1 LRRGSRFV
9 SAGRWIACG
18 LILCLPATSVGAQ
31 GLREPEFMVQ
41 ARRGFDDIYNLDY
54 DQAEQVFRSLKK
66 EVPRHPAPPLY
77 LGAIVWLRELFHRQ
91 DLDLDRFLSPAFF
104 VRENQQALP
113 AAQRKDFMD
122 DIQECQMLAQ
132 ERLARNPRD
141 ADALYFLAASYGILA
156 SFSITLD
163 HSLSK
168 AFSYGN
174 KGYDYD
180 RQAIRLDV
188 NYYDA
193 YMTVGLYQ
201 YVVGSMPWY
210 FRLLAAVVG
219 FHGSKEQGFQDVEI
233 AARGEYVKTDARVVQ
248 MVLFMREGKPQDAL
262 RFAQELHRDFPRNY
276 IFQINIAQ
284 ILEIMGRTDQAVA
297 EYLDVV
303 RRAAAGEANYRLLP
317 LAVFHYT
324 LGYKFFRMRRFALAQ
339 AQLQDSID
347 NPATLGTERA
357 LSELRLGQ
365 IMDLAG
371 RRQEALEHYRRVLGL
386 QDVDNSHELARSFIQ
401 KPYRG

>member
-1 LRRGSRFV
+1 M
-9 SAGRWIACG
+9 A
-18 LILCLPATSVGAQ
+18 
-31 GLREPEFMVQ
+31 Q

-54 DQAEQVFRSLKK
+54 DQADQVFRLLKK

-77 LGAIVWLRELFHRQ
+77 LGVIVWLRELFHRQ

-104 VRENQQALP
+104 TRGNQQAMP
-113 AAQRKDFMD
+113 AAQRQDFFD
-122 DIQECQMLAQ
+122 DIQECQMLAR

-163 HSLSK
+163 HSLGK
-168 AFSYGN
+168 AFSYGD

-180 RQAIRLDV
+180 RQVIKLDA

-233 AARGEYVKTDARVVQ
+233 AGERGEYVRTDARVVR

-284 ILEIMGRTDQAVA
+284 ILEIMGRADQAVA
-297 EYLDVV
+297 EYLEVV

-317 LAVFHYT
+317 LAVFRYT
-324 LGYKFFRMRRFALAQ
+324 LGYKFFRMRRFGPAQ
-339 AQLQDSID
+339 AQFQECID
-347 NPATLGTERA
+347 NPATPATERA

-365 IMDLAG
+365 IMDLDG
-371 RRQEALEHYRRVLGL
+371 RRQEALEHYHRVLEL
-386 QDVDNSHELARSFIQ
+386 RDVDNSHELARSFLQ
-401 KPYRG
+401 KPYQG